1 MSRIVV
7 VTPWAPPPDGIARY
21 SANLAREWL
30 AAGHE
35 VIVWAPPTTQSGDE
49 ELSGD
54 VSVRRV
60 LSRRT
65 TWTTLLDETRPDHV
79 VVQFAVP
86 ALRLAAL
93 SIPALLRAAN
103 DRGIPTTVAYHEA
116 SRDVGRLKVV
126 GRWLYRRLVAETSD
140 AVAFVPREADILH
153 GVGFS
158 SVRLVPHGTKERDR
172 LDATAVRESYG
183 LSEPFVMSFGYI
195 HPHKSFETFID
206 ALGLVGEPVTALLA
220 GSVRQRHGLFRLL
233 GRVDEK
239 YEAMLDASIAALP
252 SSVTLRRVG
261 YLPDHDLR
269 ALLQSADAVAIPY
282 RETSQSGVAAEVL
295 ANGCAI
301 VAAEVPGLTD
311 MLHDAAIYVAP
322 GDPAALAAAMNE
334 LRHSSARRDA
344 SRERALRWANDESF
358 ARTAAALI
366 TPAN

>member
-7 VTPWAPPPDGIARY
+7 VTPWAPPSDGIARY

-35 VIVWAPPTTQSGDE
+35 VIVLAPPTTHSGEE
-49 ELSGD
+49 ELSGE
-54 VSVRRV
+54 VNVRRV
-60 LSRRT
+60 VTRRT
-65 TWTTLLDETRPDHV
+65 PWAALLEEIRPDHV

-93 SIPALLRAAN
+93 GISALLRAAT

-116 SRDVGRLKVV
+116 SRDVGRLRVL
-126 GRWLYRRLVAETSD
+126 GRWLYRRVAAETRD
-140 AVAFVPREADILH
+140 AVAFVPREADILRA
-153 GVGFS
+153 VGCHR
-158 SVRLVPHGTKERDR
+158 VRVVPHGTRERER
-172 LDATAVRESYG
+172 LDATAVRESYH
-183 LSEPFVMSFGYI
+183 LTEPFVMSFGYI

-206 ALGLVGEPVTALLA
+206 ALALMGEPVTALLA

-239 YEAMLDASIAALP
+239 YQAMLEGRIAALP

-269 ALLQSADAVAIPY
+269 ALLQSADVVAIPY

-295 ANGCAI
+295 ANGSAI

-311 MLHDAAIYVAP
+311 MLHDAAIYVTP
-322 GDPAALAAAMNE
+322 GDAAGVAAALNVR
-334 LRHSSARRDA
+334 RHSAA
-344 SRERALRWANDESF
+344 HRETACARALWWANEESF
-358 ARTAAALI
+358 ARTAASLI
-366 TPAN
+366 ANAN